1 MKNIVVS
8 IDESA
13 AFVAVFISSS
23 EVVVVVVDVVVVD
36 VVLLVVVP
44 HCRVQIVND
53 FELNINKILRM
64 LPIVDKAHTCYFSIK
79 PFKFLFSNLPKC
91 CISIGTV
98 FKIRACFARDSLEAP

>member
-1 MKNIVVS
+1 MVKNIVVS

-13 AFVAVFISSS
+13 AVVAVFISSG

-53 FELNINKILRM
+53 FELKFTL
-64 LPIVDKAHTCYFSIK
+64 LVDTQNVTYCLH
-79 PFKFLFSNLPKC
+79 
-91 CISIGTV
+91 TV
-98 FKIRACFARDSLEAP
+98 FLLFLN